1 MVFAK
6 THLLIKIFFM
16 NTKITSFLMV
26 LMTSFFLLAFSS
38 RNPQQKEKP
47 QEKPKEKTI
56 PVKDNKD
63 KTKTVTKTDTI
74 TVKEVPVIKETDTL
88 QIDPNSKLKVYKK
101 NAHASYYHNKFNG
114 RRTASGKRF
123 DNNKYTAAHK
133 KLPFGTIVKVTNE
146 ANGKSVVVE
155 ITDRGPFS
163 KVREIDLSRRAFMDI
178 ASNKNSGS
186 VIVKIEVVEEPK

>member
-1 MVFAK
+1 
-6 THLLIKIFFM
+6 M
-16 NTKITSFLMV
+16 NTKIIILFFSILTSVF
-26 LMTSFFLLAFSS
+26 AFNATVK
-38 RNPQQKEKP
+38 NPQEKEKP
-47 QEKPKEKTI
+47 QQEKGKEKSTT
-56 PVKDNKD
+56 VKENKD
-63 KTKTVTKTDTI
+63 KTKVIADTLKSRNI
-74 TVKEVPVIKETDTL
+74 NDFKETDTL

-155 ITDRGPFS
+155 INDRGPFS

-178 ASNKNSGS
+178 TSNKNSGV
-186 VIVKIEVVEEPK
+186 VIVKIEVVEEKK

>member
-1 MVFAK
+1 
-6 THLLIKIFFM
+6 M
-16 NTKITSFLMV
+16 NTKIVILFFSIITSVFAVNSMNK
-26 LMTSFFLLAFSS
+26 
-38 RNPQQKEKP
+38 NPQQKEKP
-47 QEKPKEKTI
+47 QEKPAAKTTT
-56 PVKDNKD
+56 VKDNKD
-63 KTKTVTKTDTI
+63 KTKATATVKTDTI
-74 TVKEVPVIKETDTL
+74 QTKEVAVIKETDTL

-101 NAHASYYHNKFNG
+101 SAHASYYHNKFNG

-146 ANGKSVVVE
+146 ANGKFVIVE

-178 ASNKNSGS
+178 VSNKNSGS
-186 VIVKIEVVEEPK
+186 VLVKIEVVEEKK

>member
-1 MVFAK
+1 
-6 THLLIKIFFM
+6 M
-16 NTKITSFLMV
+16 NTKIVILFFSIITSIF
-26 LMTSFFLLAFSS
+26 AFNSTVK
-38 RNPQQKEKP
+38 NPQQKEKP
-47 QEKPKEKTI
+47 QEKNKEKST
-56 PVKDNKD
+56 PVKD
-63 KTKTVTKTDTI
+63 KTKVTTAIKTDTLQA
-74 TVKEVPVIKETDTL
+74 KEVVAIKETDTL

-133 KLPFGTIVKVTNE
+133 KLPFGTIVRVTNE
-146 ANGKSVVVE
+146 ANGKSVIVE

-178 ASNKNSGS
+178 TSNKNSGV
-186 VIVKIEVVEEPK
+186 VIVKIEVVEEKK

>member
-1 MVFAK
+1 
-6 THLLIKIFFM
+6 M
-16 NTKITSFLMV
+16 NTKITSFLFV
-26 LMTSFFLLAFSS
+26 LMTSFFMLAFST

-47 QEKPKEKTI
+47 QEKPKEKTT
-56 PVKDNKD
+56 VTKDNKE
-63 KTKTVTKTDTI
+63 KVKTVITTKTDT
-74 TVKEVPVIKETDTL
+74 VAAKEVQVIKETDTL

-133 KLPFGTIVKVTNE
+133 KLPFGTLVKVTNE

-163 KVREIDLSRRAFMDI
+163 KVRDIDLSRRAFMDI
-178 ASNKNSGS
+178 TSNKNSGV
-186 VIVKIEVVEEPK
+186 VIVKIEVVEEKPTTKP

>member
-1 MVFAK
+1 
-6 THLLIKIFFM
+6 
-16 NTKITSFLMV
+16 MV

-63 KTKTVTKTDTI
+63 KTKAVTKTDTI

>member
-1 MVFAK
+1 
-6 THLLIKIFFM
+6 M
-16 NTKITSFLMV
+16 NTKISTSLFV
-26 LMTSFFLLAFSS
+26 LLTAFFLLAFSS

-47 QEKPKEKTI
+47 QDKNKEKTTTA
-56 PVKDNKD
+56 KESKD
-63 KTKTVTKTDTI
+63 KTKSVATTKTDT
-74 TVKEVPVIKETDTL
+74 VAAKEVPVVKETDTL

-178 ASNKNSGS
+178 ASNKNSGM